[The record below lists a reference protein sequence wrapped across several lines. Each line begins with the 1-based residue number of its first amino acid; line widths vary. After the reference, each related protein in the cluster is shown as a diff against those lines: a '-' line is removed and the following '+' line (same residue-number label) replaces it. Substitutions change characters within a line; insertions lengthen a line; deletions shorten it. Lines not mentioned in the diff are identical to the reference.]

1 MIYGIGT
8 DMVSIERIEKMCKNH
23 GVSVVANKLLSRI
36 EQLEWPSANNPVM
49 FLAKRFAAKEAFA
62 KAVHTGLR
70 SPVTLRNIGIG
81 HDELGRPEFLV
92 EPSLQAWLDER
103 RIGKIHLSLSDEAG
117 KIVAFAVAEY
127 ME

>member
-8 DMVSIERIEKMCKNH
+8 DLVAIDRIARLHKQYGLAFAERI
-23 GVSVVANKLLSRI
+23 LSRI
-36 EQLEWPSANNPVM
+36 ERLEWPEASQPVL

-81 HDELGRPEFLV
+81 HDALGRPEYIL
-92 EPSLQAWLDER
+92 EAPLQAWLKQQG
-103 RIGKIHLSLSDEAG
+103 IGKVHLSLTDEAG
-117 KIVAFAVAEY
+117 QALAFAVAERR
-127 ME
+127 